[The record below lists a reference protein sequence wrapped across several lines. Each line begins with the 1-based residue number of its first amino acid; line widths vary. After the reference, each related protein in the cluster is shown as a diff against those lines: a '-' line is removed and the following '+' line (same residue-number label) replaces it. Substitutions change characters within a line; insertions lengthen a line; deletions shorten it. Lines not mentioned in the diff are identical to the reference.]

1 MDNKDMFDEKTIQ
14 YLQMIQSVI
23 ERMSTTSA
31 IFKGFCA
38 TIVAGVFAV
47 SFTEINKWTL
57 ILTIIPVSC
66 FLMLD
71 IYYLRLEK
79 RFRALYNSVRE
90 GKKEVDLD
98 LTPQPIKTLRIGD
111 AGLWS
116 CFMSP
121 SIYLFYIPVLITS
134 ALMIYLKFR
143 GVV

>member
-1 MDNKDMFDEKTIQ
+1 MDNKDRFDEKTIQ

-23 ERMSTTSA
+23 DRMSTTSA

-47 SFTEINKWTL
+47 SFTEINKW
-57 ILTIIPVSC
+57 ILMLTVIPVSC

-90 GKKEVDLD
+90 GKKEVDFD
-98 LTPQPIKTLRIGD
+98 LTPPPIKNIEN
-111 AGLWS
+111 W
-116 CFMSP
+116 
-121 SIYLFYIPVLITS
+121 
-134 ALMIYLKFR
+134 
-143 GVV
+143 